1 MNRRYFLSSLAA
13 APMLYS
19 AGEPILIRNAKILT
33 VTKGRVDGSLLIRDG
48 KIAEIGAN
56 VLAPAGA
63 MIVDAGG
70 GFLMPGIVDCHAHI
84 GSDATNEGSI
94 SVSSMVKIEDVL
106 APDDIQ
112 IYRGLAAGVTT
123 SNVLHGS
130 ANTIGGQCT
139 VVKMRWGKAATQMIM
154 AGAKPG
160 IKFALGENV
169 KRAGG
174 GTNFSATARYPA
186 TRMGVED
193 VVREAFNDA
202 RAYQRQR
209 DEYQTRLAKG
219 ERVLPPRR
227 DLKLEPLVE
236 VLEGKRLVHAHCY
249 RSDEILMLLRAAEEY
264 GFKIRTLQHGLE
276 AYKVAKEIAK
286 HGAGVSTFADSW
298 SYKIEAYDAIP
309 YNAALCMKAGVLTS
323 LNTDAPVTQQRH
335 LLQDAA
341 KTQRYGQL
349 TDDEALSLVTINP
362 ARQLMIEDRVGSL
375 EVGKEADIV
384 FTDKHPLSMYAKV
397 QKVFVDGEE
406 YFDREK
412 DIRDRAERETRR
424 KALAEKLKPPPPPA
438 QKKGAR

>member
-1 MNRRYFLSSLAA
+1 MNRRLFLSTLVS
-13 APMLYS
+13 APLLP
-19 AGEPILIRNAKILT
+19 AVGETILIKNAKILT

-48 KIAEIGAN
+48 KIAEIGAS
-56 VLAPAGA
+56 VLAPAGTVT
-63 MIVDAGG
+63 IDAAG
-70 GFLMPGIVDCHAHI
+70 GFLMPGIVDCHAHV
-84 GSDATNEGSI
+84 GADAINEGTI
-94 SVSSMVKIEDVL
+94 SVSSMVRIEDVL

-130 ANTIGGQCT
+130 ANTIGGQCS
-139 VVKMRWGKAATQMIM
+139 VVKMRWGKPAMQMVF

-169 KRAGG
+169 KRSGSN
-174 GTNFSATARYPA
+174 TNFGATLRYPA

-227 DLKLEPLVE
+227 DFKLDPLVE

-249 RSDEILMLLRAAEEY
+249 RSDEILMLLRAAEEF

-362 ARQLMIEDRVGSL
+362 AKQLMIDDRVGSL
-375 EVGKEADIV
+375 EVDKDADIV
-384 FTDKHPLSMYAKV
+384 LTDKHPLSLYAKV
-397 QKVFVDGEE
+397 QKVFIDGEV
-406 YFDREK
+406 YFDREQ
-412 DIRDRAERETRR
+412 DIRERSLREARR
-424 KALAEKLKPPPPPA
+424 KALAEKLKPAAPPA
-438 QKKGAR
+438 QKKGGR

>member
-1 MNRRYFLSSLAA
+1 MNRRLFLSTLAF
-13 APMLYS
+13 APALS
-19 AGEPILIRNAKILT
+19 AAGETVLIKNAKILT

-48 KIAEIGAN
+48 KIAEIGAS
-56 VLAPAGA
+56 VMAPAGA
-63 MIVDAGG
+63 VTLDAAGG
-70 GFLMPGIVDCHAHI
+70 YLMPGIVDCHAHA
-84 GSDATNEGSI
+84 GADAINEGTI
-94 SVSSMVKIEDVL
+94 SVSSMVRIEDVL

-130 ANTIGGQCT
+130 ANTIGGQCS
-139 VVKMRWGKAATQMIM
+139 VVKMRWGKPATQMIFT
-154 AGAKPG
+154 GAKPG

-169 KRAGG
+169 KRSGSS
-174 GTNFSATARYPA
+174 TNFSATLRYPA

-209 DEYQTRLAKG
+209 DEYQTRQAKG

-227 DLKLEPLVE
+227 DFKLEPLVE

-249 RSDEILMLLRAAEEY
+249 RSDEILMLLRAAEEF

-298 SYKIEAYDAIP
+298 SYKLEAYDAIP

-362 ARQLMIEDRVGSL
+362 AKQLMIEDRVGSL
-375 EVGKEADIV
+375 EVGKDADIV
-384 FTDKHPLSMYAKV
+384 LTDKHPLSLYAKV
-397 QKVFVDGEE
+397 QKVFVDGEV
-406 YFDREK
+406 YFDREQ
-412 DIRDRAERETRR
+412 DVRERSLRAARR
-424 KALAEKLKPPPPPA
+424 KALSEKLKPAAPPA

>member
-1 MNRRYFLSSLAA
+1 MNRRLFLSTLALAPSLAA
-13 APMLYS
+13 AGGS
-19 AGEPILIRNAKILT
+19 FFIRNAKILT
-33 VTKGRVDGSLLIRDG
+33 VTKGRVDGALLIRDG
-48 KIAEIGAN
+48 RIAAIGAN
-56 VLAPAGA
+56 LTAPS
-63 MIVDAGG
+63 DAVTLDAEGG
-70 GFLMPGIVDCHAHI
+70 YLMPGIVDCHAHV
-84 GSDATNEGSI
+84 GADAINEGTI
-94 SVSSMVKIEDVL
+94 SVSSMVRIEDVL
-106 APDDIQ
+106 APDDVQ

-130 ANTIGGQCT
+130 ANTIGGQCS
-139 VVKMRWGKAATQMIM
+139 VVKMRWGKSAPQMVF

-169 KRAGG
+169 KRSGG
-174 GTNFSATARYPA
+174 GNNFSGTLRYPA

-227 DLKLEPLVE
+227 DFKLEPLVE

-249 RSDEILMLLRAAEEY
+249 RSDEILMLLRAAEEF
-264 GFKIRTLQHGLE
+264 GFRIRTLQHGLE
-276 AYKVAKEIAK
+276 AYKVAKEIAR

-341 KTQRYGQL
+341 KTLRYGQL
-349 TDDEALSLVTINP
+349 TDDEALSLITINP

-375 EVGKEADIV
+375 EVGKDADIV
-384 FTDKHPLSMYAKV
+384 LTDKHPLSLYAKV
-397 QKVFVDGEE
+397 RKVFIDGEV
-406 YFDREK
+406 YFDREQ
-412 DIRDRAERETRR
+412 DIRQRAERAERR
-424 KALAEKLKPPPPPA
+424 KALIEKLKPAARPA

>member
-1 MNRRYFLSSLAA
+1 MNRRLFLSSLVLAPSLAA
-13 APMLYS
+13 AGGS
-19 AGEPILIRNAKILT
+19 FFIKNAKILT
-33 VTKGRVDGSLLIRDG
+33 VTKGRVDGALLIRDG
-48 KIAEIGAN
+48 KIAAIGAN
-56 VLAPAGA
+56 LTAPA
-63 MIVDAGG
+63 DALTLDAEGG
-70 GFLMPGIVDCHAHI
+70 YLMPGIVDCHAHV
-84 GSDATNEGSI
+84 GADAINEGTI
-94 SVSSMVKIEDVL
+94 SVSSMVRIEDVL
-106 APDDIQ
+106 APDDVQ

-130 ANTIGGQCT
+130 ANTIGGQCS
-139 VVKMRWGKAATQMIM
+139 VVKMRWGKSATQMVF

-169 KRAGG
+169 KRSGG
-174 GTNFSATARYPA
+174 GTNFSGTLRYPA

-227 DLKLEPLVE
+227 DFKLEPLVE
-236 VLEGKRLVHAHCY
+236 VLEGRRLVHAHCY
-249 RSDEILMLLRAAEEY
+249 RSDEILMLLRAAEEF
-264 GFKIRTLQHGLE
+264 GFRIRTLQHGLE

-341 KTQRYGQL
+341 KTLRYGQL
-349 TDDEALSLVTINP
+349 TDDEALSLITINP

-375 EVGKEADIV
+375 EVGKDADIV
-384 FTDKHPLSMYAKV
+384 LTDKHPLSLYAKV
-397 QKVFVDGEE
+397 RKVFIDGEV
-406 YFDREK
+406 YFDREQ
-412 DIRDRAERETRR
+412 DIRQRAERAERR
-424 KALAEKLKPPPPPA
+424 KALIEKLKPAARPS

>member
-1 MNRRYFLSSLAA
+1 MNRRLFLSSLALAPLAAA
-13 APMLYS
+13 APG
-19 AGEPILIRNAKILT
+19 AILIKNAKILT

-48 KIAEIGAN
+48 RIAALGTE
-56 VLAPAGA
+56 VLTPADA
-63 MIVDAGG
+63 ATIDAGG
-70 GFLMPGIVDCHAHI
+70 GYLMPGIVDCHAHV
-84 GSDATNEGSI
+84 GADAINEGTI
-94 SVSSMVKIEDVL
+94 SVSSMVRIEDVL
-106 APDDIQ
+106 APDDVQ

-130 ANTIGGQCT
+130 ANTIGGQCS
-139 VVKMRWGKAATQMIM
+139 VVKMRWGKTAAQMVF
-154 AGAKPG
+154 AGARPG

-169 KRAGG
+169 KRSGSGANVGV
-174 GTNFSATARYPA
+174 ALRYPA

-209 DEYQTRLAKG
+209 DEYQTRVAKG

-227 DLKLEPLVE
+227 DWKLDPLVE

-249 RSDEILMLLRAAEEY
+249 RADEILMLLRAAEEF
-264 GFKIRTLQHGLE
+264 GFRIRTLQHGLE

-309 YNAALCMKAGVLTS
+309 YNAALCLRAGVLTS

-341 KTQRYGQL
+341 KTLRYGQL
-349 TDDEALSLVTINP
+349 TDDEALSLITINP
-362 ARQLMIEDRVGSL
+362 ARQLMIDDRVGSL
-375 EVGKEADIV
+375 EVGKDADLV
-384 FTDKHPLSMYAKV
+384 LTDKHPLSLYAKV
-397 QKVFVDGEE
+397 QKVFIDGEIF
-406 YFDREK
+406 FDREQ
-412 DIRDRAERETRR
+412 DVRDRAERAARR
-424 KALAEKLKPPPPPA
+424 QALLEKLKPAPPPA

>member
-1 MNRRYFLSSLAA
+1 MNRRLFLSTLALAPSVAA
-13 APMLYS
+13 AGGS
-19 AGEPILIRNAKILT
+19 FFIRNAKILT
-33 VTKGRVDGSLLIRDG
+33 VTKGRVDGALLIRDG
-48 KIAEIGAN
+48 RIAAIGAN
-56 VLAPAGA
+56 LAAPA
-63 MIVDAGG
+63 DAVTLDAEGG
-70 GFLMPGIVDCHAHI
+70 YLMPGIVDCHAHV
-84 GSDATNEGSI
+84 GADAINEGTI
-94 SVSSMVKIEDVL
+94 SVSSMVRIEDVL
-106 APDDIQ
+106 APDDVQ

-130 ANTIGGQCT
+130 ANTIGGQCS
-139 VVKMRWGKAATQMIM
+139 VVKMRWGKSATRMVF

-169 KRAGG
+169 KRSGG
-174 GTNFSATARYPA
+174 GNNLSGTLRYPA

-209 DEYQTRLAKG
+209 DEYQTRLAQG

-227 DLKLEPLVE
+227 DFKLEPLVE
-236 VLEGKRLVHAHCY
+236 VLEGKRLVHVHCY
-249 RSDEILMLLRAAEEY
+249 RSDEILMLLRAAEEF
-264 GFKIRTLQHGLE
+264 GFRIRTLQHGLE
-276 AYKVAKEIAK
+276 AYKVAKEIAR

-341 KTQRYGQL
+341 KTLRYGQL
-349 TDDEALSLVTINP
+349 TDDEALSLITINP

-375 EVGKEADIV
+375 EVGKDADIV
-384 FTDKHPLSMYAKV
+384 LTDKHPLSLYAKV
-397 QKVFVDGEE
+397 RKVFIDGEV
-406 YFDREK
+406 YFDREQ
-412 DIRDRAERETRR
+412 DIRQRAERAERR
-424 KALAEKLKPPPPPA
+424 KALIEKLKPAARPA

>member
-1 MNRRYFLSSLAA
+1 MNRRLFLSTLASASLLRAV
-13 APMLYS
+13 
-19 AGEPILIRNAKILT
+19 GETILIKNAKILT

-48 KIAEIGAN
+48 KIAEIGAS
-56 VLAPAGA
+56 VMAPAGA
-63 MIVDAGG
+63 VTIDAAG
-70 GFLMPGIVDCHAHI
+70 GFLMPGIVDCHAHV
-84 GSDATNEGSI
+84 GADAINEGTI
-94 SVSSMVKIEDVL
+94 SVSSMVRIEDVL

-130 ANTIGGQCT
+130 ANTIGGQCS
-139 VVKMRWGKAATQMIM
+139 VVKMRWGKPATQMVFS
-154 AGAKPG
+154 GAKPG

-169 KRAGG
+169 KRSGSN
-174 GTNFSATARYPA
+174 TNFGATLRYPA

-209 DEYQTRLAKG
+209 DEYQTRAGKG
-219 ERVLPPRR
+219 ERVAPPRR
-227 DLKLEPLVE
+227 DFKLEPLVE

-249 RSDEILMLLRAAEEY
+249 RSDEILMLLRAAEEF

-362 ARQLMIEDRVGSL
+362 AKQLMIEDRVGSL
-375 EVGKEADIV
+375 EVGKDADIV
-384 FTDKHPLSMYAKV
+384 LTDKHPLSLYTKV
-397 QKVFVDGEE
+397 QKVFIDGEV
-406 YFDREK
+406 YFDREQ
-412 DIRDRAERETRR
+412 DVRERSLRAARR
-424 KALAEKLKPPPPPA
+424 KALAEKLKPAAPPA